1 MNLDTVAFLATA
13 IGVCIAAW
21 QIWENRKLTQTS
33 FEDGLD
39 QQYRNLA
46 MDIPVDALIGKP
58 IKDNKKDVLR
68 EIIYN
73 YLDLCNEQTYL
84 WQKKRIS
91 KNRWKDWND
100 GIKDNL
106 AKPAFKEVWDEI
118 KKKAPGTF
126 TALELLEKGGFKID
140 QAKCEILLRL
150 TTCCKGWRK
159 KPHHP

>member
-1 MNLDTVAFLATA
+1 MDLKTVASLATA

-21 QIWENRKLTQTS
+21 QIWESRKLAQTS

-58 IKDNKKDVLR
+58 INDNKKDDLR

-84 WQKKRIS
+84 RQKKRIS
-91 KNRWKDWND
+91 KNRWKEWND

-118 KKKAPGTF
+118 KDQAPRTF
-126 TALELLEKGGFKID
+126 TALDFLEKGEFKID
-140 QAKCEILLRL
+140 PAK
-150 TTCCKGWRK
+150 W
-159 KPHHP
+159 